1 MVSGSNYR
9 SSDIMD
15 GFTVITFETGDLT
28 LNTGDN
34 VTILD
39 ERDRTSTVV
48 ALGIQANNGVIHAIN
63 KVLLPAA

>member
-1 MVSGSNYR
+1 
-9 SSDIMD
+9 MD
-15 GFTVITFETGDLT
+15 GFTVSTFETGDLT

-48 ALGIQANNGVIHAIN
+48 VVGIQANNGVIHAIN